1 MISEVWNM
9 GEIPVPGDTPE
20 QTQGE
25 TLDNVKSAGMPVL
38 PDNKNNPIH
47 CLTIIGQIEGH
58 LILPPQSKT
67 TKYEH
72 IIPLLAAI
80 EESPDIRGLLVIL
93 NTMGGDVEA
102 GLAIAEMIAGM
113 NKPTVSIVLGGGH
126 SIGIPLAVSTD
137 YSYIAPSATMTVHP
151 IRMNGLI
158 IGAAQTFDYFNRMQ
172 ERVVAFIC
180 SHSGIT
186 RDTLRQMM
194 LATGEM
200 ANDIGTIL
208 VGQDAVNCGLINAVG
223 TLRDAIA
230 HLKELIG
237 QQ

>member
-25 TLDNVKSAGMPVL
+25 TLDNVKSTGMSAL
-38 PDNKNNPIH
+38 PDSRNSPFH

-102 GLAIAEMIAGM
+102 
-113 NKPTVSIVLGGGH
+113 
-126 SIGIPLAVSTD
+126 
-137 YSYIAPSATMTVHP
+137 
-151 IRMNGLI
+151 
-158 IGAAQTFDYFNRMQ
+158 
-172 ERVVAFIC
+172 
-180 SHSGIT
+180 
-186 RDTLRQMM
+186 
-194 LATGEM
+194 
-200 ANDIGTIL
+200 
-208 VGQDAVNCGLINAVG
+208 
-223 TLRDAIA
+223 
-230 HLKELIG
+230 
-237 QQ
+237 